1 MKERD
6 EYTGETIALMVL
18 ALALIVPGIIFTGY
32 VLTIL
37 WGWFV
42 TPAFG
47 LAVPSIPIML
57 GLSLIVGYSTHKI
70 PNTEDNR
77 PANKIFMAAIMN
89 SLGRPLLYLGIGY
102 IIHLYV

>member
-1 MKERD
+1 MKEK
-6 EYTGETIALMVL
+6 EEVTTETIFLMIL
-18 ALALIVPGIIFTGY
+18 ALALIVPGIILTGY

-57 GLSLIVGYSTHKI
+57 GLSLIVGYMTHQT
-70 PNTEDNR
+70 PAVEDNR
-77 PANKIFMAAIMN
+77 TANKIFMTGIMN